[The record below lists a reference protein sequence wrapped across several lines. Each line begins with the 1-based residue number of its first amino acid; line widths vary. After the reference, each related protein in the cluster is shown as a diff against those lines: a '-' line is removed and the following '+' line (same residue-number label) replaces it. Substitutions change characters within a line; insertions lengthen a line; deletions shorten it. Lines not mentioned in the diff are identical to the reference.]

1 MKTMILIPLVAL
13 TLMYGPRL
21 AYNTYVESVCTPEEQ
36 EYIQYIDSLKDSNIN
51 YLLDVES
58 EKDTYWEMKE
68 SLSAKGI
75 SL

>member
-1 MKTMILIPLVAL
+1 MKTIVLIPLVAL

-51 YLLDVES
+51 YLLDVEC
-58 EKDTYWEMKE
+58 EKDLYWEMKE
-68 SLSAKGI
+68 SLEAKSI
-75 SL
+75 NL